1 MKKSIVFLFLIVTV
15 NLFAQD
21 NLKSG
26 IQPFQKPNEGKSLVY
41 IIKSGAGA
49 LVNFRAYLDNKFV
62 GVISSDNYVLVECD
76 PGNHLFWAV
85 SENRDYIEANLLPNK
100 VYVLNAEGQMGAF
113 VAGVS
118 LSQLDPNEKSDKN
131 LFARK
136 IKNSSSVVYNPNNPS
151 TDNKAENI
159 TKGLAKYE
167 DLKKEKSSKIIQLK
181 SDLCF
186 EDAEKFQKN

>member
-1 MKKSIVFLFLIVTV
+1 MKKYIAFLFLIFTVT
-15 NLFAQD
+15 LFAQN

-62 GVISSDNYVLVECD
+62 GVLASENYLLVECD
-76 PGNHLFWAV
+76 PGDHLFWAV
-85 SENRDYIEANLLPNK
+85 SENRDYLQANLLPNK
-100 VYVLNAEGQMGAF
+100 VYVLNAEGQMGMF

-118 LSQLDPNEKSDKN
+118 LNQLDPNEKSSKN

-136 IKNSSSVVYNPNNPS
+136 LKNSSAVVYNPNNPS
-151 TDNKAENI
+151 TDDKTENI

-167 DLKKEKSSKIIQLK
+167 DLKKDKSSKIIQLK